1 MYTDYY
7 KLKSLPFQLTPDPR
21 FFFGSSGHN
30 GAMAYLTY
38 GLSQS
43 EGFIIITGDVGAGKT
58 TLVSYLLSTLDPE
71 TYVWARVVT
80 TQLQADDMLRMVAS
94 TFGLPTEGADKATL
108 LGRVQAFLEHNHGA
122 GKRVLLV
129 VDEAQNL
136 PVPALEELRML
147 SNFQVGERTP
157 LQCLL
162 LGQPQFRAVLGA
174 RDLDQLRQR
183 VIASYHLG
191 PLNAAETRAYV
202 EHRLRLADWKNDPN
216 ISEEAFQRIHDYTGG
231 VPRMINVICS
241 RLLLFGFLEEVHT
254 LDADAVERVAV
265 EHERE
270 LAQVVDEQGAPAAD
284 GAAAAPLPAAG
295 WSQSAQPLAAAPMR
309 ASLNGGEQDELL
321 RRLRALEE
329 RGNRDE
335 VLRRL
340 GGLEEMWAQLRLQLG
355 QLLRLAEARYEQEM
369 EHGRGGSEGRGR
381 EAGWDAGQRGYR
393 PRGARKRGPGYYR
406 QRNER

>member
-1 MYTDYY
+1 MYTDFY

-94 TFGLPTEGADKATL
+94 SFGLPTEGADKATL
-108 LGRVQAFLEHNHGA
+108 LGRVQAFLEQSHRA
-122 GKRVLLV
+122 GKRVLLA

-191 PLNAAETRAYV
+191 PLNPGETRAYV
-202 EHRLRLADWKNDPN
+202 EHRLRLADWKNDPR
-216 ISEEAFQRIHDYTGG
+216 ITDEAFARIHDYTGG

-241 RLLLFGFLEEVHT
+241 RLLLYGFIEERHE
-254 LDADAVERVAV
+254 LDADAVERVAL

-270 LAQVVDEQGAPAAD
+270 LAQVVEDPGGAEPSEPQVRAQTPAPMEPAPSARPAAAD
-284 GAAAAPLPAAG
+284 GLD
-295 WSQSAQPLAAAPMR
+295 R
-309 ASLNGGEQDELL
+309 DELL
-321 RRLRALEE
+321 RRLRTLEE

-340 GGLEEMWAQLRLQLG
+340 AGLEDMWAQLRQQLS
-355 QLLRLAEARYEQEM
+355 QLLRMAEARYEREI
-369 EHGRGGSEGRGR
+369 EHGRIGSQGESLGRD
-381 EAGWDAGQRGYR
+381 GWEPGKRGYR
-393 PRGARKRGPGYYR
+393 PRGGSRRGPGFYR

>member
-1 MYTDYY
+1 MYTDFY

-71 TYVWARVVT
+71 TYLWARVVT
-80 TQLQADDMLRMVAS
+80 TQLQADDMLRMVAAS
-94 TFGLPTEGADKATL
+94 FGLPTDGADKATL
-108 LGRVQAFLEHNHGA
+108 LGRVQTFLEQSHSA

-191 PLNAAETRAYV
+191 PLNAAETRAYI
-202 EHRLRLADWKNDPN
+202 EHRLRLADWKNDPR
-216 ISEEAFQRIHDYTGG
+216 ITDEAFARIYDYTGG

-241 RLLLFGFLEEVHT
+241 RLLLFGFLEEVHD
-254 LDADAVERVAV
+254 LGADAVERVAV

-270 LAQVVDEQGAPAAD
+270 LAQVVEEQVPGELQPSVDGWAQPAPPAPAASR
-284 GAAAAPLPAAG
+284 APE
-295 WSQSAQPLAAAPMR
+295 R
-309 ASLNGGEQDELL
+309 IERIDHEDVL

-340 GGLEEMWAQLRLQLG
+340 SGLEEMWTQLRQQLA
-355 QLLRLAEARYEQEM
+355 QLLRLAEARYEREIDY
-369 EHGRGGSEGRGR
+369 GRSGGAIEGRGR
-381 EAGWDAGQRGYR
+381 GLGWESGERGYR
-393 PRGARKRGPGYYR
+393 PRGARRRGPGYYR
-406 QRNER
+406 QRHER

>member
-94 TFGLPTEGADKATL
+94 SFALPTDGADKATL
-108 LGRVQAFLEHNHGA
+108 LGRVQAFLEQNHVA

-202 EHRLRLADWKNDPN
+202 EHRLKLADWKNDPE
-216 ISEEAFQRIHDYTGG
+216 ISDEAFQRIYDYTGG

-241 RLLLFGFLEEVHT
+241 RLLLFGFREEVHS

-270 LAQVVDEQGAPAAD
+270 LAQVVDEQGPPVD
-284 GAAAAPLPAAG
+284 GAASAGAQLPAGWTPAAPPPAAPPPAHAG
-295 WSQSAQPLAAAPMR
+295 FD
-309 ASLNGGEQDELL
+309 GEQEDLL

-340 GGLEEMWAQLRLQLG
+340 GGLEEMWTQLRLQLG
-355 QLLRLAEARYEQEM
+355 QLLRLAEARYEQEN
-369 EHGRGGSEGRGR
+369 ENGRGG
-381 EAGWDAGQRGYR
+381 EARGWDGGQRGYR
-393 PRGARKRGPGYYR
+393 PRGARRRGPGYYR
-406 QRNER
+406 QRHER

>member
-94 TFGLPTEGADKATL
+94 TCGLPTDGADKATL
-108 LGRVQAFLEHNHGA
+108 LGRVQAFLEQNHGA

-216 ISEEAFQRIHDYTGG
+216 ISEEAFQRIYDYTGG

-270 LAQVVDEQGAPAAD
+270 LAQVVDEQAPPAQ
-284 GAAAAPLPAAG
+284 LPAAS
-295 WSQSAQPLAAAPMR
+295 WNAAPSAPPIVAGASR
-309 ASLNGGEQDELL
+309 APLDGGEDELW

-340 GGLEEMWAQLRLQLG
+340 GGLEEMWTQLRLQLG
-355 QLLRLAEARYEQEM
+355 QLLRLAEARYEQEI

-406 QRNER
+406 QRHER

>member
-94 TFGLPTEGADKATL
+94 SFALPTDGADKATL
-108 LGRVQAFLEHNHGA
+108 LSRVQAFLEQNHGD

-162 LGQPQFRAVLGA
+162 LGQPQFRTVLGA

-202 EHRLRLADWKNDPN
+202 EHRLKLADWKSDPT
-216 ISEEAFQRIHDYTGG
+216 ITDEAFQRIYDYTGG

-241 RLLLFGFLEEVHT
+241 RLLLFGFLEEVHS

-270 LAQVVDEQGAPAAD
+270 LAQVVEEQGPPVD
-284 GAAAAPLPAAG
+284 GATAQLPPGGWNQGATPPPIAAA
-295 WSQSAQPLAAAPMR
+295 MR
-309 ASLNGGEQDELL
+309 APLDGGEQDDML

-340 GGLEEMWAQLRLQLG
+340 SGLEEMWTQLRLQLG
-355 QLLRLAEARYEQEM
+355 QLLRLAEARYEQEI
-369 EHGRGGSEGRGR
+369 EHGRGGEGRTR

-406 QRNER
+406 QRHER

>member
-1 MYTDYY
+1 MYTDFY

-94 TFGLPTEGADKATL
+94 SFGLPTDGADKATL
-108 LGRVQAFLEHNHGA
+108 LGRVQAFLEQSHGS

-191 PLNAAETRAYV
+191 PLNAAETRAYI
-202 EHRLRLADWKNDPN
+202 EHRLRLADWKSDPR
-216 ISEEAFQRIHDYTGG
+216 ITDEAFARIYDYTGG

-241 RLLLFGFLEEVHT
+241 RLLLFGFLEEVHE
-254 LDADAVERVAV
+254 LGAEAVERVAV

-270 LAQVVDEQGAPAAD
+270 LAQVVDEQVAGDMQPAPGAWTPTP
-284 GAAAAPLPAAG
+284 PLQATPPPSHG
-295 WSQSAQPLAAAPMR
+295 P
-309 ASLNGGEQDELL
+309 EHVDHDDVL

-340 GGLEEMWAQLRLQLG
+340 SGLEEMWTQLRQQLT
-355 QLLRLAEARYEQEM
+355 QLLRLAEARYEREIDY
-369 EHGRGGSEGRGR
+369 GRSGGAIEARGR
-381 EAGWDAGQRGYR
+381 DGGWEGDRRGYR

-406 QRNER
+406 QRHER